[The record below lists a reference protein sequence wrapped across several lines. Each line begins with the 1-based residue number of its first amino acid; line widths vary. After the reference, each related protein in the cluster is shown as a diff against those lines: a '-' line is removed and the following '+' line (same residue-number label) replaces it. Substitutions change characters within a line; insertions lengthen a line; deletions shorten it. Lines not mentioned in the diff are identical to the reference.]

1 MIHPGINGLFVIP
14 KGLFVGWSFPRL
26 RRPFGKGS
34 SGFRHLDPVLRHWCV
49 LGSISLIF
57 TPGLCQS
64 KGLGGVNV

>member
-1 MIHPGINGLFVIP
+1 MIPLEINGLIIIH
-14 KGLFVGWSFPRL
+14 KGMVLQVL
-26 RRPFGKGS
+26 KQVFGKGS